1 MMIRFLGDTLDEFP
15 GAVNQTRCFVH
26 TVNLVAKSILRPF
39 DTQNSKGLSEFSKV
53 MQGLSDAGDGYDTDG
68 VEEDTEDR
76 DEEDYHDNCENEE
89 DEDERFDDTS
99 LSPIRSMLQKVCLR
113 FTDHTDRLTCQI
125 KMQKLASAI
134 RNSMTLLLPAWYK
147 MLSTQGLPP
156 CMMPQDVST
165 RWNST
170 FDMLKFAI

>member
-1 MMIRFLGDTLDEFP
+1 
-15 GAVNQTRCFVH
+15 
-26 TVNLVAKSILRPF
+26 
-39 DTQNSKGLSEFSKV
+39 
-53 MQGLSDAGDGYDTDG
+53 MQGLSDTGDGYDTDG
-68 VEEDTEDR
+68 VEEDTEDG
-76 DEEDYHDNCENEE
+76 DEEDYHDDRKDEE
-89 DEDERFDDTS
+89 DEDERFNDTS

-165 RWNST
+165 RWNSM